1 MKPFDDELGREGAVM
16 AVFSRRSAA
25 AVMGQR
31 AGECPLPEPYL
42 SRRCFG

>member
-1 MKPFDDELGREGAVM
+1 MKPFDDDPGREGAVM

-31 AGECPLPEPYL
+31 AGGVP
-42 SRRCFG
+42 FA

>member
-1 MKPFDDELGREGAVM
+1 MKPLDDELGREGAVM
-16 AVFSRRSAA
+16 AVLSRRGAA

-42 SRRCFG
+42 LRRCFG